1 MAETW
6 KMESAGNQLCFLPT
20 DAYKN
25 DILMSLHHTLH
36 CKKTKLKFI
45 SILAQNCFLEPLI
58 IPVSETGLF
67 VPTRRLPC

>member
-58 IPVSETGLF
+58 IPVSETGLL